1 VGRSRIPPDLEIAA
15 MHITLRQFEYFLALA
30 ETGQVSKAALRCNVS
45 QSSVTIALRNLEQT
59 VGTPLFARHAKGLSL
74 TDAGERFARHAQS
87 VTGAFERAMEDMR
100 AEPDELRGQL
110 RLGVTETISA
120 YLMPA
125 VISAV
130 AQRFPNLRLDVI
142 ERERVQI
149 EQDLLEGRLDLA
161 LVIVSNL
168 TRFDKLQYDT
178 MLKSPR
184 RLWTHPD
191 HPFQHADKVR
201 LRDVAR
207 ADYVLLDMD
216 EHIETVGKYWG
227 RYRLRP
233 NVRFQSRSP
242 EAVRSL
248 VALQQGVTILS
259 DLVYRPWSLEGR
271 RILRRDLSDDV
282 PTMDIGGVWCKREG
296 LSRGGEALMSFL
308 HASIKGLAHA

>member
-1 VGRSRIPPDLEIAA
+1 
-15 MHITLRQFEYFLALA
+15 MQITLRQLEYFLALA

-45 QSSVTIALRNLEQT
+45 QSSVTIALRNLEES
-59 VGTPLFARHAKGLSL
+59 VGTSLFNRHAKGLRL
-74 TDAGERFARHAQS
+74 TDAGERFARHARN
-87 VTGAFERAMEDMR
+87 VTGAFTRAMDDMR
-100 AEPDELRGQL
+100 AEPDNLAGHL

-125 VISAV
+125 VITAV
-130 AQRFPNLRLDVI
+130 GQRFPNLRLDVV
-142 ERERVQI
+142 ERDRAVVEV
-149 EQDLLEGRLDLA
+149 DLLAGKLDLA
-161 LVIVSNL
+161 IVIVSNL

-178 MLKSPR
+178 VLKSPR

-191 HPFQHADKVR
+191 HPLQHAGKVG
-201 LRDVAR
+201 LADVAR

-227 RYRLRP
+227 RHGLRP
-233 NVRFQSRSP
+233 RVRFQSRSP

-271 RILRRDLSDDV
+271 RILRRDLIDEV
-282 PTMDIGGVWCKREG
+282 PTMDIGIVWRKRG
-296 LSRGGEALMSFL
+296 KPAREADALTGFL
-308 HASIKGLAHA
+308 HSSIKALAHV

>member
-1 VGRSRIPPDLEIAA
+1 
-15 MHITLRQFEYFLALA
+15 MQITLRQFEYFLALA

-45 QSSVTIALRNLEQT
+45 QSSVTIALRNLEHS
-59 VGTPLFARHAKGLSL
+59 VGTPLFVRHAKGLHL
-74 TDAGERFARHAQS
+74 TDAGERFARHAQN
-87 VTGAFERAMEDMR
+87 VTGAFARAMEDMR
-100 AEPDELRGQL
+100 AEPDELSGCL

-125 VISAV
+125 VIAAV
-130 AQRFPNLRLDVI
+130 GQRFPNLRLEVV
-142 ERERVQI
+142 ERDRAEV
-149 EQDLLEGRLDLA
+149 EQGLLAGKLDLA
-161 LVIVSNL
+161 LAIVSNL

-201 LRDVAR
+201 LADVAR
-207 ADYVLLDMD
+207 ADYVMLDMD

-227 RYRLRP
+227 RQGLHPR
-233 NVRFQSRSP
+233 VRFQSRSP

-271 RILRRDLSDDV
+271 RILRRDLSDEV
-282 PTMDIGGVWCKREG
+282 PTMDIGGVWRKRGG
-296 LSRGGEALMSFL
+296 LGKGGEALMGFL
-308 HASIKGLAHA
+308 HASIKGLAHV

>member
-1 VGRSRIPPDLEIAA
+1 MPTP
-15 MHITLRQFEYFLALA
+15 ITLRQFEYFLALA

-45 QSSVTIALRNLEQT
+45 QSTMTIALRNLEDSLN
-59 VGTPLFARHAKGLSL
+59 VPLFVRHAKGLRL
-74 TDAGERFARHAQS
+74 TDEGERFVRHAQN
-87 VTGAFERAMEDMR
+87 VTGAFDRALDDMR
-100 AEPDELRGQL
+100 AAPDEVSGSL

-125 VISAV
+125 VIAAV
-130 AQRFPNLRLDVI
+130 AQRFPNLSLQVMELERHDVEQRLL
-142 ERERVQI
+142 RGQ
-149 EQDLLEGRLDLA
+149 LDLG

-178 MLKSPR
+178 MLRSPR

-191 HPFQHADKVR
+191 HPLQQAGKVT
-201 LRDVAR
+201 LRDVSE
-207 ADYVLLDMD
+207 ADYIMLDMD

-227 RYRLRP
+227 RYSLAPR
-233 NVRFQSRSP
+233 VRYQSRSP

-271 RILRRDLSDDV
+271 RILRRDISDEV
-282 PTMDIGGVWCKREG
+282 PTMDIGGVWPKRSG
-296 LSRGGEALMSFL
+296 LGRSGELLMNFL
-308 HASIKGLAHA
+308 RTSIKALANA

>member
-1 VGRSRIPPDLEIAA
+1 
-15 MHITLRQFEYFLALA
+15 MHITLRQFQYFLALA

-45 QSSVTIALRNLEQT
+45 QSSVTIALRNLEQA
-59 VGTPLFARHAKGLSL
+59 VGTTLFVRHAKGLSL

-87 VTGAFERAMEDMR
+87 VTGAFVRAMEDMR

-125 VISAV
+125 VITAV

-142 ERERVQI
+142 ERERAEV
-149 EQDLLEGRLDLA
+149 EQALLEGRLDLA

-191 HPFQHADKVR
+191 HPFQHAEKVR

-282 PTMDIGGVWCKREG
+282 PTMDIGGVWCKRGG
-296 LSRGGEALMSFL
+296 LSRGGEALMGFL
-308 HASIKGLAHA
+308 HASIKALAHA

>member
-1 VGRSRIPPDLEIAA
+1 MQV
-15 MHITLRQFEYFLALA
+15 TLRQFEYFLALA

-45 QSSVTIALRNLEQT
+45 QSSVTIALRNLEQS
-59 VGTPLFARHAKGLSL
+59 VGTPLFARHAKGLRL
-74 TDAGERFARHAQS
+74 TDAGERFARHAQN
-87 VTGAFERAMEDMR
+87 VTGAFTRAMEDMR
-100 AEPDELRGQL
+100 AEPDELRGCL

-125 VISAV
+125 VIAAV
-130 AQRFPNLRLDVI
+130 GQRFPNLRLEVV
-142 ERERVQI
+142 ERDRAAV
-149 EQDLLEGRLDLA
+149 EQGLLAGELDLA
-161 LVIVSNL
+161 LAIVSNL

-201 LRDVAR
+201 LADVAR
-207 ADYVLLDMD
+207 TDYVLLDMD

-227 RYRLRP
+227 RRGLRP
-233 NVRFQSRSP
+233 QVRFQSRSP

-282 PTMDIGGVWCKREG
+282 PTMDIGGVWRKRGG
-296 LSRGGEALMSFL
+296 LGKGGEALMGFL
-308 HASIKGLAHA
+308 HASIKGLAHV

>member
-1 VGRSRIPPDLEIAA
+1 MQV
-15 MHITLRQFEYFLALA
+15 TLRQLEYFLALA

-45 QSSVTIALRNLEQT
+45 QSSVTIALRNLEQSVAT
-59 VGTPLFARHAKGLSL
+59 SLFERHAKGLRL
-74 TDAGERFARHAQS
+74 TEAGVRFARHARNVS
-87 VTGAFERAMEDMR
+87 GAFDRAMEDMR
-100 AEPDELRGQL
+100 AEPNDLGGHL

-125 VISAV
+125 VIAAV
-130 AQRFPNLRLDVI
+130 GQRFPNLRLDVV
-142 ERERVQI
+142 ERDRAAVEA
-149 EQDLLEGRLDLA
+149 DLLAGNLDLA

-191 HPFQHADKVR
+191 HPLQQADKVR
-201 LRDVAR
+201 LADVAC

-227 RYRLRP
+227 RLGLRP
-233 NVRFQSRSP
+233 RVRFQSRSP

-282 PTMDIGGVWCKREG
+282 PTMDIGVVWRKRGRLAREA
-296 LSRGGEALMSFL
+296 EALTGFL
-308 HASIKGLAHA
+308 HASIKALAHV

>member
-1 VGRSRIPPDLEIAA
+1 MPTP
-15 MHITLRQFEYFLALA
+15 ITLRQFEYFLALA

-45 QSSVTIALRNLEQT
+45 QSTMTIALRNLEDALD
-59 VGTPLFARHAKGLSL
+59 VPLFVRHAKGLRL
-74 TDAGERFARHAQS
+74 TDEGERFVRHAQN
-87 VTGAFERAMEDMR
+87 VTGAFDRALDDMR
-100 AEPDELRGQL
+100 AAPDEVSGSL

-125 VISAV
+125 VIAAV
-130 AQRFPNLRLDVI
+130 TQRFPNLSLQVMELERPAVEQRLL
-142 ERERVQI
+142 RGQ
-149 EQDLLEGRLDLA
+149 LDLG

-178 MLKSPR
+178 MLRSPR

-191 HPFQHADKVR
+191 HCLQQAAKVS
-201 LRDVAR
+201 LRDVSE
-207 ADYVLLDMD
+207 ADYIMLDMD

-227 RYRLRP
+227 RYGLAPR
-233 NVRFQSRSP
+233 VHYQSRSP

-271 RILRRDLSDDV
+271 RILRRDISDEV
-282 PTMDIGGVWCKREG
+282 PTMDIGGVWRKSSG
-296 LSRGGEALMSFL
+296 LGRSGELLMNFL
-308 HASIKGLAHA
+308 RTSIKALANA

>member
-1 VGRSRIPPDLEIAA
+1 
-15 MHITLRQFEYFLALA
+15 MHITLRQLEYFLALA

-45 QSSVTIALRNLEQT
+45 QSSMTIALRNLEQS
-59 VGTPLFARHAKGLSL
+59 VGTSLFARHAKGLRL
-74 TDAGERFARHAQS
+74 TGAGERFARHAQN
-87 VTGAFERAMEDMR
+87 VTGAFTRAMDDMR
-100 AEPDELRGQL
+100 VEPDELSGHL

-125 VISAV
+125 VVTAV
-130 AQRFPNLRLDVI
+130 GQRFPNLRLDVI
-142 ERERVQI
+142 ERDRAVVEH
-149 EQDLLEGRLDLA
+149 DLLAGELDLA

-168 TRFDKLQYDT
+168 TRFDELQYDT

-184 RLWTHPD
+184 RLWTHPE
-191 HPFQHADKVR
+191 HPLQQVDKVR
-201 LRDVAR
+201 LADVAR

-227 RYRLRP
+227 HYGLQPR
-233 NVRFQSRSP
+233 VRFQSRSP

-271 RILRRDLSDDV
+271 RILRRDLGDDV
-282 PTMDIGGVWCKREG
+282 PTMDIGVSWRK
-296 LSRGGEALMSFL
+296 RGGPARSVEALLGFL
-308 HASIKGLAHA
+308 RASIKELAHV